1 MGRLQ
6 KVVFE
11 LRRREVFRTAG
22 VYVVGSWVILQVAA
36 LAFQS
41 LEIPDSALIW
51 VWIAIF
57 VGFPLALVFAW
68 RYDLTARGVV
78 RTPEVEGDASADLS
92 LRSIDYWI
100 LASLAAVAIF
110 AVGKTFLEVSE
121 IESTPAESAKRDI
134 LSANSVAVLPLE
146 NLSGDVE
153 QEYFVIGMQD
163 ALIAAL
169 TRISGLKVISR
180 ASTMQFR
187 SSPKAASEIGAELGA
202 GKLIEG
208 SVLRAEDQVRI
219 TVNLIDAVEDEQIWS
234 DSYQRS
240 LRNILQ
246 LQGEVARDIAKKVSV
261 QLTPEE
267 NRSLANSSEVDARAY
282 ELYLK
287 GRFHWYRFEEGDLEL
302 ALSYFE
308 QAIEQDPDYALAY
321 VGFADALATP
331 AHIGMMPTQHVFPA
345 AKGYVKRALE
355 LDPDLA
361 EAHDFLARIHFS
373 YDWNWDAADR
383 EFRNSIKLNSGYPD
397 VHVVFSQFLAMT
409 GRWEESLREAR
420 IGVSLDPLNPWF
432 RMELAQRLGWLG
444 RYEEALDELGTVI
457 DSQPDFYLA
466 YDVLWMLEHQK
477 NRYEEARY
485 AASRYFELIGESA
498 VASIL
503 REPGVDYAD
512 AMKRAADALETS
524 LARPYVSNVEHARMR
539 IHADEPGRAIE
550 YLEKAHSQRETILVY
565 ATVDPQFRPVWDDDR
580 FQALRRKMNLP

>member
-121 IESTPAESAKRDI
+121 IESTPPGSAKRDI
-134 LSANSVAVLPLE
+134 LSPNSVAVLPLE

-503 REPGVDYAD
+503 REPGADYAD

>member
-121 IESTPAESAKRDI
+121 IESTPPGSAKRDI
-134 LSANSVAVLPLE
+134 LSPNSVAVLPLE

>member
-134 LSANSVAVLPLE
+134 LSPNSVAVLPLE

-550 YLEKAHSQRETILVY
+550 YLEEAHSQRETILVY

>member
-92 LRSIDYWI
+92 LRSFDYLI

-134 LSANSVAVLPLE
+134 LSPNSVAVLPLE

-503 REPGVDYAD
+503 REPGADYAD

>member
-11 LRRREVFRTAG
+11 LRRREVFR
-22 VYVVGSWVILQVAA
+22 VILQVAA

-51 VWIAIF
+51 VWGAIF

-92 LRSIDYWI
+92 LRSIDYLI
-100 LASLAAVAIF
+100 LASLAVVAIF
-110 AVGKTFLEVSE
+110 VGAKTFVEVSE
-121 IESTPAESAKRDI
+121 IESTRPESAKRDV
-134 LSANSVAVLPLE
+134 LLPNSIAVLPLE

-169 TRISGLKVISR
+169 TRVSGLKVISR
-180 ASTMQFR
+180 ASTVQFR

-267 NRSLANSSEVDARAY
+267 NRTLGKSLEVDARAY

-485 AASRYFELIGESA
+485 AASRYFELIGESV

>member
-6 KVVFE
+6 KIVFE
-11 LRRREVFRTAG
+11 MRRREVFRTAG
-22 VYVVGSWVILQVAA
+22 MYIVGSWVILQVAA

-78 RTPEVEGDASADLS
+78 RTPEVENDASADLS
-92 LRSIDYWI
+92 LRSIDYLI
-100 LASLAAVAIF
+100 LASLVAVAVF
-110 AVGKTFLEVSE
+110 AGAKTFLEVSE
-121 IESTPAESAKRDI
+121 IESNRPESAKRNV
-134 LSANSVAVLPLE
+134 LLPNSIAVLPLE

-169 TRISGLKVISR
+169 TRVSGLKVISR
-180 ASTMQFR
+180 ASTVQFR
-187 SSPKAASEIGAELGA
+187 GSPKAASDIGAELGA

-219 TVNLIDAVEDEQIWS
+219 TVNLIDAAEDKQIWS
-234 DSYQRS
+234 DSYQRN

-246 LQGEVARDIAKKVSV
+246 LQSEVAREIAKKVSV

-267 NRSLANSSEVDARAY
+267 NRALANSLEVDARAY

-287 GRFHWYRFEEGDLEL
+287 GRFHWYRLDEGDLEL

-331 AHIGMMPTQHVFPA
+331 AHIGMMPTKHVFPA

-397 VHVVFSQFLAMT
+397 VHVVFSQFLAIT

-444 RYEEALDELGTVI
+444 RYEEALDELGRVI

-466 YDVLWMLEHQK
+466 YDVLWMLEHQQS
-477 NRYEEARY
+477 RYQEARY
-485 AASRYFELIGESA
+485 AASRYFDLIGESA

-503 REPGVDYAD
+503 REPGADYPD

-539 IHADEPGRAIE
+539 MHADEPDRAME
-550 YLEKAHSQRETILVY
+550 YLEKSRSQHESILVY
-565 ATVDPQFRPVWDDDR
+565 TTVDPQFRPVWDDDR
-580 FQALRRKMNLP
+580 FQALRREMNLP

>member
-420 IGVSLDPLNPWF
+420 VGVSLDPLNPWF

-503 REPGVDYAD
+503 REPGADYAD

-550 YLEKAHSQRETILVY
+550 YLEEAHSQRETILVY

>member
-92 LRSIDYWI
+92 LRSFDYLI

-134 LSANSVAVLPLE
+134 LSPNSVAVLPLE

-550 YLEKAHSQRETILVY
+550 YLEEAHSQRETILVY

>member
-1 MGRLQ
+1 
-6 KVVFE
+6 
-11 LRRREVFRTAG
+11 
-22 VYVVGSWVILQVAA
+22 
-36 LAFQS
+36 
-41 LEIPDSALIW
+41 
-51 VWIAIF
+51 
-57 VGFPLALVFAW
+57 
-68 RYDLTARGVV
+68 
-78 RTPEVEGDASADLS
+78 
-92 LRSIDYWI
+92 
-100 LASLAAVAIF
+100 
-110 AVGKTFLEVSE
+110 
-121 IESTPAESAKRDI
+121 
-134 LSANSVAVLPLE
+134 
-146 NLSGDVE
+146 
-153 QEYFVIGMQD
+153 
-163 ALIAAL
+163 
-169 TRISGLKVISR
+169 
-180 ASTMQFR
+180 MQFR

-503 REPGVDYAD
+503 REPGADYAD

>member
-22 VYVVGSWVILQVAA
+22 MYIVGSWVILQVAA

-51 VWIAIF
+51 VWGAIF

-92 LRSIDYWI
+92 LRSIDYLI
-100 LASLAAVAIF
+100 LASLAVVAIF
-110 AVGKTFLEVSE
+110 VGAKTFVEVSE
-121 IESTPAESAKRDI
+121 IESTRPESAKRDV
-134 LSANSVAVLPLE
+134 LLPNSIAVLPLE

-373 YDWNWDAADR
+373 YDWNLDSADR

-420 IGVSLDPLNPWF
+420 VGVSLDPLNPWF

>member
-121 IESTPAESAKRDI
+121 IESTPPGSAKRDI
-134 LSANSVAVLPLE
+134 LSPNSVAVLPLE

-503 REPGVDYAD
+503 REPGADYAD

-550 YLEKAHSQRETILVY
+550 YLEEAHSQRETILVY

>member
-121 IESTPAESAKRDI
+121 IESTPPGSAKRDI
-134 LSANSVAVLPLE
+134 LSPNSVAVLPLE

-420 IGVSLDPLNPWF
+420 IGASLDPLNPWF

-550 YLEKAHSQRETILVY
+550 YLEEAHSQRETILVY

>member
-121 IESTPAESAKRDI
+121 IESTPPGSAKRDI
-134 LSANSVAVLPLE
+134 LSPNSVAVLPLE

-550 YLEKAHSQRETILVY
+550 YLEEAHSQRETILVY

>member
-134 LSANSVAVLPLE
+134 LSPNSVAVLPLE

-503 REPGVDYAD
+503 REPGADYAD

-524 LARPYVSNVEHARMR
+524 QARPYVSNVEHARMR

-550 YLEKAHSQRETILVY
+550 YLEEAHSQRETILVY

>member
-22 VYVVGSWVILQVAA
+22 MYIVGSWVILQVAA

-51 VWIAIF
+51 VWIAVF
-57 VGFPLALVFAW
+57 VGFPLSLVFAW

-92 LRSIDYWI
+92 LRSIDYLI

-110 AVGKTFLEVSE
+110 AGAKTFLEVSE
-121 IESTPAESAKRDI
+121 IESTRPEAAERGV
-134 LSANSVAVLPLE
+134 LLPNSIAVLPLE
-146 NLSGDVE
+146 NLSGDAG

-163 ALIAAL
+163 ALIAGLA
-169 TRISGLKVISR
+169 RVSGLKVISR
-180 ASTMQFR
+180 ASTVQFR
-187 SSPKAASEIGAELGA
+187 ASPKAASEIGVELGV
-202 GKLIEG
+202 GKLLEG

-219 TVNLIDAVEDEQIWS
+219 TVNLIDAAEDKQIWS
-234 DSYQRS
+234 ESYQRD
-240 LRNILQ
+240 LRDILQ
-246 LQGEVARDIAKKVSV
+246 LQSDVARDVADQVSV
-261 QLTPEE
+261 QLTPDE
-267 NRSLANSSEVDARAY
+267 NTTLAESSQVDTKAY

-331 AHIGMMPTQHVFPA
+331 AHIGMMPTKHVFLA

-355 LDPDLA
+355 IDPNLA

-373 YDWNWDAADR
+373 FDWNWDAADR
-383 EFRNSIKLNSGYPD
+383 EFRSSIKLNSGYPD
-397 VHVVFSQFLAMT
+397 VHVVFSQFLAIT
-409 GRWEESLREAR
+409 SRWEESLREAR

-432 RMELAQRLGWLG
+432 RMELAQRLGWFG

-466 YDVLWMLEHQK
+466 YDVLWMLEHQRG
-477 NRYEEARY
+477 RYEEARF

-503 REPGVDYAD
+503 REPGVEYTG
-512 AMKRAADALETS
+512 AMRRAADALETS

-539 IHADEPGRAIE
+539 IHANEPDRAIE
-550 YLEKAHSQRETILVY
+550 YLEESRSQRETILVY
-565 ATVDPQFRPVWDDDR
+565 TTVDPQFRPLWDDDR
-580 FQALRRKMNLP
+580 FQALRREMNLP

>member
-134 LSANSVAVLPLE
+134 LSPNSVAVLPLE

-420 IGVSLDPLNPWF
+420 VGVSLDPLNPWF

-477 NRYEEARY
+477 SRYEEARY

-503 REPGVDYAD
+503 REPGVDYTD
-512 AMKRAADALETS
+512 AMKRAADALEAS
-524 LARPYVSNVEHARMR
+524 QARPYVSNVEHARMR
-539 IHADEPGRAIE
+539 IHANEPDRAIE
-550 YLEKAHSQRETILVY
+550 YLEESRSQHETILVY
-565 ATVDPQFRPVWDDDR
+565 TTVDPQFRPVWDDDR
-580 FQALRRKMNLP
+580 FQALRREMNLP

>member
-134 LSANSVAVLPLE
+134 LSPNSVAVLPLE

-503 REPGVDYAD
+503 REPGADYAD

>member
-134 LSANSVAVLPLE
+134 LSPNSVAVLPLE

-420 IGVSLDPLNPWF
+420 VGVSLDPLNPWF

-485 AASRYFELIGESA
+485 AASRYFELIGESV

>member
-134 LSANSVAVLPLE
+134 LSPNSVAVLPLE

-485 AASRYFELIGESA
+485 AASRYFELIGESV

-550 YLEKAHSQRETILVY
+550 YLEEAHSQRETILVY

>member
-134 LSANSVAVLPLE
+134 LSPNSVAVLPLE

-261 QLTPEE
+261 QLTRDE

-550 YLEKAHSQRETILVY
+550 YLEEAHSQRETILVY

>member
-134 LSANSVAVLPLE
+134 LSPNSVAVLPLE

-420 IGVSLDPLNPWF
+420 VGVSLDPLNPWF

-550 YLEKAHSQRETILVY
+550 YLEEAHSQRETILVY

>member
-134 LSANSVAVLPLE
+134 LSPNSVAVLPLE

-485 AASRYFELIGESA
+485 AASRYFELIGESV

-503 REPGVDYAD
+503 REPGMDYAD

-550 YLEKAHSQRETILVY
+550 YLEEAHSQRETILVY

>member
-134 LSANSVAVLPLE
+134 LSPNSVAVLPLE

-485 AASRYFELIGESA
+485 AASRYFELIGESV

>member
-121 IESTPAESAKRDI
+121 IESTPPGPAKRDI
-134 LSANSVAVLPLE
+134 LSPNSVAVLPLE

>member
-92 LRSIDYWI
+92 LRLIDYWI
-100 LASLAAVAIF
+100 LASLVAVAIF

-121 IESTPAESAKRDI
+121 IETTPPESAKRDI
-134 LSANSVAVLPLE
+134 PSPNSVAVLPLE

-187 SSPKAASEIGAELGA
+187 SSPKAASEIGAELGT

-302 ALSYFE
+302 ALGYFE

-331 AHIGMMPTQHVFPA
+331 AHVGMMPTQHVFPA

-355 LDPDLA
+355 LDPGLA

-373 YDWNWDAADR
+373 YDWNWDSADR

-444 RYEEALDELGTVI
+444 HYEQALDELGTVI

-550 YLEKAHSQRETILVY
+550 YLEEAYSQRETILVY

-580 FQALRRKMNLP
+580 FQTLRRKMNLP

>member
-503 REPGVDYAD
+503 REPGADYAD

-550 YLEKAHSQRETILVY
+550 YLEEAHSQRETILVY

>member
-524 LARPYVSNVEHARMR
+524 QARPYVSNVEHARMR

-550 YLEKAHSQRETILVY
+550 YLEEAHSQRETILVY

>member
-134 LSANSVAVLPLE
+134 LSPNSVAVLPLE

-485 AASRYFELIGESA
+485 AASRYFELIGESV

-503 REPGVDYAD
+503 REPGMDYAD

-524 LARPYVSNVEHARMR
+524 LARPFVSNVEHARMR

>member
-134 LSANSVAVLPLE
+134 LSPNSVAVLPLE

-261 QLTPEE
+261 QLTRDE

-420 IGVSLDPLNPWF
+420 VGVSLDPLNPWF

-503 REPGVDYAD
+503 REPGADYAD

>member
-92 LRSIDYWI
+92 LRSFDYLI

-121 IESTPAESAKRDI
+121 IESTPPGPAKRDI
-134 LSANSVAVLPLE
+134 LSPNSVAVLPLE

-397 VHVVFSQFLAMT
+397 VHVVFSQFLAMM

-420 IGVSLDPLNPWF
+420 IGASLDPLNPWF

-550 YLEKAHSQRETILVY
+550 YLEEAHSQRETILVY